1 MSMARATLDRY
12 LSEFERLDVRWQS
25 GSPPSWLR
33 STRREAMDRFQT
45 LGFPTTSEEEW
56 RFTNV
61 APIAETTFDLP
72 SGSATRLMPNV
83 SPVPFTFNGS
93 VAAELVFVD
102 GEYAPELSS
111 VPILPAGVRVGRLA
125 SVLEEDPE
133 AAEPF
138 LGRIAGFERNA
149 FTAWNTAFLRDGAF
163 VSVAPDAIL
172 PAPIHVLFVSS
183 DFVEGPSES
192 GSDSERTGRMAHPRV
207 LVVAGRSSHVRI
219 VESYIGLG
227 GGRPYLTNAITE
239 IMADENARVDHWSVV
254 RESGQAYH
262 TGGIHIRTC
271 RNASVRAHSVT
282 LEGALVRNEV
292 IARLD
297 GEGGECQLD
306 GLYLAQGS
314 SVVDNHTTID
324 HAQPH
329 CSSRELYKGILTDT
343 ARAVFNGKIIVRP
356 DAQKTDAKQTNKAL
370 LLSEDAQIN
379 TKPQL
384 EIFANDVKCT
394 HGAAVGQMDEE
405 AIFYLRARGLSHRQA
420 RQLLVEAFAR
430 DVLGRMQ
437 FEPLERRVD
446 TALGRHLA
454 GML

>member
-1 MSMARATLDRY
+1 MSMAPAALDRY
-12 LSEFERLDVRWQS
+12 VSAFERPHARQDF
-25 GSPPSWLR
+25 GSLPGWLR
-33 STRREAMDRFQT
+33 STRREAMDQFQT

-61 APIAETTFDLP
+61 APIAETTFELP
-72 SGSATRLMPNV
+72 RESATRLPHERV
-83 SPVPFTFNGS
+83 GPFTLDGS

-102 GEYAPELSS
+102 GEYAPDLSS
-111 VPILPAGVRVGRLA
+111 VPILPAGVRVGSLA

-138 LGRIAGFERNA
+138 LSQIAGFERNA
-149 FTAWNTAFLRDGAF
+149 FTAWNTAFFRDGAF
-163 VSVAPDAIL
+163 LSVAPDAIL

-183 DFVEGPSES
+183 DLVQDRYES
-192 GSDSERTGRMAHPRV
+192 ASTSERTGRMEHPRV
-207 LVVAGRSSHVRI
+207 LVIAGRSSHVQI
-219 VESYIGLG
+219 IESYIGLD
-227 GGRPYLTNAITE
+227 GGRRHLTNAVSE
-239 IMADENARVDHWSVV
+239 IVADENATVDHWTVV
-254 RESGQAYH
+254 RQSGKAYRIGALH
-262 TGGIHIRTC
+262 VRAC
-271 RNASVRAHSVT
+271 QNASVRAHSLT
-282 LEGALVRNEV
+282 LEGALVRNDV
-292 IARLD
+292 VVRLD
-297 GEGGECQLD
+297 GEGAECHLD
-306 GLYLAQGS
+306 GLYLAQGTS
-314 SVVDNHTTID
+314 LVDNHTTID

-329 CSSRELYKGILTDT
+329 CSSRELYKGILTDR
-343 ARAVFNGKIIVRP
+343 ARAVFNGKIVVRP

-437 FEPLERRVD
+437 FEPLERRVE
-446 TALGRHLA
+446 TALGGHLA
-454 GML
+454 GIV